1 MKRAELAEK
10 ILDIKREKGWTW
22 KHVTDEIGGVS
33 PVVNHAAL
41 AREPARHLIPKLRK
55 LPRPSIAERS
65 ASFGIAVM
73 KLAFKK
79 LFESGPDSAKTSQHN
94 AIIQEVASKMASA
107 AEGDAFWQARDEES
121 ALKYEK
127 VSCNFDSIGQR
138 NETLRAQLESIEFS
152 FRDIEA
158 IRTQFHDALTL
169 IEQTLVEIERTKVAH
184 LEAER
189 KLENLAAAND
199 RLQRDRAALTVERD
213 ALAVA
218 QDELLVR
225 ASDLEQIVA
234 AGEAASSA
242 ALAAL
247 AERSAKLE
255 QTERELDDN
264 RRALHALGEQL
275 PAIRTEFVSKE
286 TRLREVEQQR
296 AALNDNCSL
305 LTQENDALRTRTEEL
320 VVDASKL
327 SRQLSELRD
336 ERDELKGLLRERE
349 TAFDH
354 ETAAHA
360 KVKAA
365 HFEAIEV
372 QRLNEANL
380 QEKLSATTT
389 RLEAA
394 EQLLV
399 EARAGMHE
407 QEATIQE
414 SEQRVL
420 EKSLEAKS
428 LEAQVADLEKDLA
441 SARAGHVEAEVAR
454 TFDAEQTTTLAK
466 SLQEKEV
473 ALQRAEQKVATVEA
487 KFDEYKKAT
496 LGDRALF
503 EEKIAKLTEQ
513 LDAESAARL
522 FAEGALRSA
531 RQERS
536 ARRQEGYDV
545 AAESPSAETESA
557 DSKVTWLRR

>member
-1 MKRAELAEK
+1 MR
-10 ILDIKREKGWTW
+10 
-22 KHVTDEIGGVS
+22 V
-33 PVVNHAAL
+33 
-41 AREPARHLIPKLRK
+41 
-55 LPRPSIAERS
+55 
-65 ASFGIAVM
+65 
-73 KLAFKK
+73 AFKK
-79 LFESGPDSAKTSQHN
+79 LFESGPDSIKTSQHS
-94 AIIQEVASKMASA
+94 AIIREMESKTASA
-107 AEGDAFWQARDEES
+107 AEGDTFQQGRDEDP
-121 ALKYEK
+121 ALKHEK

-138 NETLRAQLESIEFS
+138 SETLRAQLESIEFS

-158 IRTQFHDALTL
+158 IRQQFHDALTL
-169 IEQTLVEIERTKVAH
+169 IDQTLVEIERTKVAH

-189 KLENLAAAND
+189 KLENLTAAND
-199 RLQRDRAALTVERD
+199 RLQRDRAGLTVERD

-218 QDELLVR
+218 QDELLAR
-225 ASDLEQIVA
+225 ASDLEQTVT
-234 AGEAASSA
+234 AGEAASAA
-242 ALAAL
+242 ALEML

-255 QTERELDDN
+255 QRERDLDDN

-275 PAIRTEFVSKE
+275 AAIRTEFVSKE

-296 AALNDNCSL
+296 AALNDHCGL
-305 LTQENDALRTRTEEL
+305 LTKENDALRTRTEEL

-349 TAFDH
+349 TSFDH

-360 KVKAA
+360 KLKAV

-407 QEATIQE
+407 QEAIIQE
-414 SEQRVL
+414 SEQRVV
-420 EKSLEAKS
+420 EKSLEAKA
-428 LEAQVADLEKDLA
+428 LEAQVADLEKGLA
-441 SARAGHVEAEVAR
+441 SARAGHIGAEVAR
-454 TFDAEQTTTLAK
+454 TEGVEQSATLTK
-466 SLQEKEV
+466 SLHEKEV

-496 LGDRALF
+496 LGDRALL

-536 ARRQEGYDV
+536 ARRQEGHDI
-545 AAESPSAETESA
+545 AAESLSAETESA
-557 DSKVTWLRR
+557 DSKVTWLSR

>member
-1 MKRAELAEK
+1 MR
-10 ILDIKREKGWTW
+10 
-22 KHVTDEIGGVS
+22 
-33 PVVNHAAL
+33 
-41 AREPARHLIPKLRK
+41 
-55 LPRPSIAERS
+55 
-65 ASFGIAVM
+65 
-73 KLAFKK
+73 LAFKK

-94 AIIQEVASKMASA
+94 AIIQEVASKTASA

-138 NETLRAQLESIEFS
+138 SETLRAQLESIEFS

-158 IRTQFHDALTL
+158 IRTKFHDALTS
-169 IEQTLVEIERTKVAH
+169 IDQTLVEIERTKVAN

-189 KLENLAAAND
+189 RLENLTLAND
-199 RLQRDRAALTVERD
+199 RLQRDRAGLTVERD

-218 QDELLVR
+218 RDELLARV
-225 ASDLEQIVA
+225 SDLEQMVA

-242 ALAAL
+242 ALAVL
-247 AERSAKLE
+247 AERSANLE
-255 QTERELDDN
+255 QTERDLDDN
-264 RRALHALGEQL
+264 RRALHALSDQL
-275 PAIRTEFVSKE
+275 PTIRTEFVTKE
-286 TRLREVEQQR
+286 SRLREVEQQR
-296 AALNDNCSL
+296 AALNDHCGL

-360 KVKAA
+360 KLKAA
-365 HFEAIEV
+365 HFEGIEV

-380 QEKLSATTT
+380 QQKLSATTT

-496 LGDRALF
+496 LGDRASL

-536 ARRQEGYDV
+536 ARRQEGHGL

-557 DSKVTWLRR
+557 DSKVTWLSR

>member
-1 MKRAELAEK
+1 MR
-10 ILDIKREKGWTW
+10 
-22 KHVTDEIGGVS
+22 
-33 PVVNHAAL
+33 
-41 AREPARHLIPKLRK
+41 
-55 LPRPSIAERS
+55 
-65 ASFGIAVM
+65 
-73 KLAFKK
+73 LAFKK
-79 LFESGPDSAKTSQHN
+79 LFESGPDSAKTSQHS
-94 AIIQEVASKMASA
+94 ATIQEVESKTASA
-107 AEGDAFWQARDEES
+107 AEGDAFWQRRDEDS

-158 IRTQFHDALTL
+158 IRTKFHDALTS
-169 IEQTLVEIERTKVAH
+169 IDQTLVEIERTKVAN

-189 KLENLAAAND
+189 RLENLTLAND

-213 ALAVA
+213 ALTVA
-218 QDELLVR
+218 RDELLARV
-225 ASDLEQIVA
+225 SDLEQMVA

-242 ALAAL
+242 VLAVL
-247 AERSAKLE
+247 AERSANLE
-255 QTERELDDN
+255 QTERDLDDN
-264 RRALHALGEQL
+264 RRALHALSDQL
-275 PAIRTEFVSKE
+275 PAIRTEFVTKE
-286 TRLREVEQQR
+286 SRLREVEQQR
-296 AALNDNCSL
+296 AALNDHCGL
-305 LTQENDALRTRTEEL
+305 LTQENDALRKRTEEL

-336 ERDELKGLLRERE
+336 ERDELKGLLGKLE
-349 TAFDH
+349 TSYDH

-360 KVKAA
+360 KLKAA
-365 HFEAIEV
+365 HLDAMET
-372 QRLNEANL
+372 QRLSEGGL
-380 QEKLSATTT
+380 REKLSATTT

-394 EQLLV
+394 EQLLA

-441 SARAGHVEAEVAR
+441 SARAGHMEAEVVR
-454 TFDAEQTTTLAK
+454 TAGVEQSTTLAK
-466 SLQEKEV
+466 SLHEKEV

-487 KFDEYKKAT
+487 KFDEHKKAT
-496 LGDRALF
+496 LGDRALL

>member
-1 MKRAELAEK
+1 MR
-10 ILDIKREKGWTW
+10 
-22 KHVTDEIGGVS
+22 
-33 PVVNHAAL
+33 
-41 AREPARHLIPKLRK
+41 
-55 LPRPSIAERS
+55 
-65 ASFGIAVM
+65 
-73 KLAFKK
+73 LAFKK
-79 LFESGPDSAKTSQHN
+79 LFESGPDSAKTSQHS
-94 AIIQEVASKMASA
+94 ATIQEVESKTASA
-107 AEGDAFWQARDEES
+107 AEGNAFWQGRDEDL

-138 NETLRAQLESIEFS
+138 SETLRAQLESIEFS

-158 IRTQFHDALTL
+158 IRTQFHDALTS
-169 IEQTLVEIERTKVAH
+169 IDQTLVEIERTKVAN

-189 KLENLAAAND
+189 RLENLTAAND
-199 RLQRDRAALTVERD
+199 RLQRDRAGLTVERD

-218 QDELLVR
+218 GDELLARV
-225 ASDLEQIVA
+225 SDLEQMVA

-242 ALAAL
+242 ALAVL
-247 AERSAKLE
+247 AERSANLE
-255 QTERELDDN
+255 QTERDLDDN
-264 RRALHALGEQL
+264 RRALHALSDQL
-275 PAIRTEFVSKE
+275 PAIRTEFVTKE
-286 TRLREVEQQR
+286 SRLREVEQQR
-296 AALNDNCSL
+296 AALNDHCGL
-305 LTQENDALRTRTEEL
+305 LTQENDALQTRTEEL

-336 ERDELKGLLRERE
+336 ERDELKGLLGKLE
-349 TAFDH
+349 TSYDH

-360 KVKAA
+360 KLKAA
-365 HFEAIEV
+365 HFDAMEA
-372 QRLNEANL
+372 QRLSEGGL
-380 QEKLSATTT
+380 REKLSATTT

-394 EQLLV
+394 EQLLA

-407 QEATIQE
+407 QDATIQE

-441 SARAGHVEAEVAR
+441 SARAGHVEAEVSR
-454 TFDAEQTTTLAK
+454 TLGAEQTTTLAK

-496 LGDRALF
+496 LGDRASL

-545 AAESPSAETESA
+545 AAEAPSAETESA

>member
-1 MKRAELAEK
+1 MR
-10 ILDIKREKGWTW
+10 
-22 KHVTDEIGGVS
+22 
-33 PVVNHAAL
+33 
-41 AREPARHLIPKLRK
+41 
-55 LPRPSIAERS
+55 
-65 ASFGIAVM
+65 
-73 KLAFKK
+73 LAFKK
-79 LFESGPDSAKTSQHN
+79 LFESGPDSAKASQHS
-94 AIIQEVASKMASA
+94 AIIQEAESKMSSA
-107 AEGDAFWQARDEES
+107 AEGDAFSQERDEDS

-127 VSCNFDSIGQR
+127 LSCNFDSIGQR
-138 NETLRAQLESIEFS
+138 SETLRAQLESIEFS

-158 IRTQFHDALTL
+158 IRTQFHDALTS
-169 IEQTLVEIERTKVAH
+169 IDQTLVEIERTKVAN

-189 KLENLAAAND
+189 KLENLTAAND
-199 RLQRDRAALTVERD
+199 RLQRDRAGLTVERD
-213 ALAVA
+213 ALTVA
-218 QDELLVR
+218 RDELLARV
-225 ASDLEQIVA
+225 SDLEQMVA

-242 ALAAL
+242 ALAVL
-247 AERSAKLE
+247 AERSANLE
-255 QTERELDDN
+255 QTERDLDDN
-264 RRALHALGEQL
+264 RRALHALSDQL
-275 PAIRTEFVSKE
+275 PAIRTEFVTKE
-286 TRLREVEQQR
+286 SRLREVEQQR
-296 AALNDNCSL
+296 AALNDHCGL

-336 ERDELKGLLRERE
+336 ERDELKGLLGKLE
-349 TAFDH
+349 TSYDH

-360 KVKAA
+360 KLKAA
-365 HFEAIEV
+365 HFDAMEA
-372 QRLNEANL
+372 QRLSEGGL
-380 QEKLSATTT
+380 REKLSATTT

-394 EQLLV
+394 EQLLA

-441 SARAGHVEAEVAR
+441 SARAGHMEAEVVR
-454 TFDAEQTTTLAK
+454 TAGVEQSTTLAK
-466 SLQEKEV
+466 SLHEKEV

-487 KFDEYKKAT
+487 KFDEHKKAT
-496 LGDRALF
+496 LGDRALL

-545 AAESPSAETESA
+545 AAESPSAETELA

>member
-1 MKRAELAEK
+1 MR
-10 ILDIKREKGWTW
+10 
-22 KHVTDEIGGVS
+22 
-33 PVVNHAAL
+33 
-41 AREPARHLIPKLRK
+41 
-55 LPRPSIAERS
+55 
-65 ASFGIAVM
+65 
-73 KLAFKK
+73 LAFKK
-79 LFESGPDSAKTSQHN
+79 LFESGPDSAKTSQH
-94 AIIQEVASKMASA
+94 AATIQEVESKAASA
-107 AEGDAFWQARDEES
+107 AGGDAVWQGRHEDS
-121 ALKYEK
+121 TLKYEK

-138 NETLRAQLESIEFS
+138 NETLRARLESIEFS

-158 IRTQFHDALTL
+158 IRTQFHDALTS
-169 IEQTLVEIERTKVAH
+169 IDQTLVEIERTKVAN

-189 KLENLAAAND
+189 RLENLTAAND
-199 RLQRDRAALTVERD
+199 RLHRDRAALTVERE

-218 QDELLVR
+218 RDELLAR
-225 ASDLEQIVA
+225 ISDLEQMVA
-234 AGEAASSA
+234 AGEAASSV
-242 ALAAL
+242 ALEML

-255 QTERELDDN
+255 QTERDLDDN

-286 TRLREVEQQR
+286 TRLRDVEQQR
-296 AALNDNCSL
+296 TALNDHCGL

-349 TAFDH
+349 TSFDH

-360 KVKAA
+360 NLKAA
-365 HFEAIEV
+365 YFEAIEV
-372 QRLNEANL
+372 QRLNEASL

-399 EARAGMHE
+399 EARTGMHE
-407 QEATIQE
+407 QEATIRE

-420 EKSLEAKS
+420 EKSLEVKS
-428 LEAQVADLEKDLA
+428 LEAQVTDLEKDLA

-454 TFDAEQTTTLAK
+454 TLGAEQTTTLAK
-466 SLQEKEV
+466 SLQDKEV
-473 ALQRAEQKVATVEA
+473 ALQRAEQKVARVEA
-487 KFDEYKKAT
+487 KFDEHKRAT

-536 ARRQEGYDV
+536 ARRQEGHDV
-545 AAESPSAETESA
+545 AAESLPAETESA
-557 DSKVTWLRR
+557 DSKVTWLSR

>member
-1 MKRAELAEK
+1 MR
-10 ILDIKREKGWTW
+10 
-22 KHVTDEIGGVS
+22 
-33 PVVNHAAL
+33 
-41 AREPARHLIPKLRK
+41 
-55 LPRPSIAERS
+55 
-65 ASFGIAVM
+65 
-73 KLAFKK
+73 LAFKK
-79 LFESGPDSAKTSQHN
+79 LFENGPDSAKPSQHS
-94 AIIQEVASKMASA
+94 ATIQEVESKTASA
-107 AEGDAFWQARDEES
+107 AEGNAFWQGRDEDQ

-127 VSCNFDSIGQR
+127 VAFNFDSIGQR

-158 IRTQFHDALTL
+158 IRTQFHDALTS
-169 IEQTLVEIERTKVAH
+169 IGQTLVEIERTKVAN

-189 KLENLAAAND
+189 KLENLTAAND
-199 RLQRDRAALTVERD
+199 RLQRDRAGLTVERD

-218 QDELLVR
+218 RAELLARV
-225 ASDLEQIVA
+225 SDLEQMVA

-242 ALAAL
+242 ALAVL
-247 AERSAKLE
+247 AERSANLE
-255 QTERELDDN
+255 QTERDLDDN
-264 RRALHALGEQL
+264 RRALHALSDQL
-275 PAIRTEFVSKE
+275 PAIRTEFVTKE
-286 TRLREVEQQR
+286 SRLREVEQQR
-296 AALNDNCSL
+296 AALNDHCGL
-305 LTQENDALRTRTEEL
+305 LTQENDALQTRTEEL

-349 TAFDH
+349 TSYGH

-360 KVKAA
+360 KLKAA
-365 HFEAIEV
+365 HLDAMEA
-372 QRLNEANL
+372 QRLSEGGL
-380 QEKLSATTT
+380 REKLSATTT

-399 EARAGMHE
+399 EARTGMHE
-407 QEATIQE
+407 QDATIRE

-428 LEAQVADLEKDLA
+428 LEAQVADLENDLA
-441 SARAGHVEAEVAR
+441 SARSGHVEAEVAR
-454 TFDAEQTTTLAK
+454 TLGAEQTTTLAK

-496 LGDRALF
+496 LGDRASL

-545 AAESPSAETESA
+545 TAEAASAETELA